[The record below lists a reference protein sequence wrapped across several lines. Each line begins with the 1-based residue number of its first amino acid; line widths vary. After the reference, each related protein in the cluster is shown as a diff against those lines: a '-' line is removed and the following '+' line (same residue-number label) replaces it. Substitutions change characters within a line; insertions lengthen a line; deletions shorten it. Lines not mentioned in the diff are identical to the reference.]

1 MWFLNLIRFAQCVDS
16 VT

>member
-1 MWFLNLIRFAQCVDS
+1 MWFLNLIQFSQCVDS